1 MRRVLC
7 GLAVLALGVWSTCVN
22 AKTLVFCSEGNP
34 EYFTPGFNATGTS
47 FDVTGQ
53 IYDRLIRFEQSGT
66 QLRPSLAQRWTVSND
81 GLTYVFSL
89 RRGVKWHSNDSF
101 KPTREFNADDVLF
114 TLQRQ
119 WKVEHPFHKVT
130 RSKYPYFE
138 SLGFPKL
145 LKSIQKLDDYTVEIV
160 LNQPDATFVS
170 SLAMQWAGMQS
181 YEYAQTMLKAQT
193 PERFDQAPIGTGPF
207 QFERYRVNNEVVFRA
222 FDPYWEGR
230 TKLDQLI
237 FSITPDASVRWQKIK
252 DGTCHV
258 MPYPNPAELP
268 EMRQTNGVVVLE
280 QTGVNIGYMAYN
292 TSKKPFDD
300 VRVRRALNMA
310 IDTRKILRQVY
321 KHTALPATNPIP
333 PIQWGYNR
341 DIHDDVYSPN
351 RARALLQ
358 DAGYPNG
365 FSADLWAMDVQR
377 PYMPNGLAVAK
388 LIQED
393 LAEIGVR
400 VSIKTYDWSEYTQ
413 RLRAGEHDMGLYG
426 WTGDNG
432 DPDNFLNSLLSCD
445 AINGNNLA
453 RFCDASYDAL
463 VKKAKASSDVM
474 ERVNLYAQAQV
485 IFKDQ
490 APWLTIAHANQ
501 YKVLRSEVKGFHI
514 TALGRHWFYGVD
526 LMPTP

>member
-66 QLRPSLAQRWTVSND
+66 KLRPSLAQRWTVSND

-377 PYMPNGLAVAK
+377 PYMPNGLAIAK

>member
-7 GLAVLALGVWSTCVN
+7 GLAVLTLGVWSTCVN

-526 LMPTP
+526 LMPPP

>member
-53 IYDRLIRFEQSGT
+53 IYDRLISFEQSGT

-119 WKVEHPFHKVT
+119 WKVEHPFHNVT

-160 LNQPDATFVS
+160 LSQPDATFVS

-193 PERFDQAPIGTGPF
+193 PERFDQAPIATGPF

-252 DGTCHV
+252 DGACHV
-258 MPYPNPAELP
+258 MPYPNPTELP

-351 RARALLQ
+351 RARALPQ

-393 LAEIGVR
+393 LAEIGVL

-413 RLRAGEHDMGLYG
+413 RMRAGEHDMGLYG

-474 ERVNLYAQAQV
+474 ERVNLYAQAQE

-501 YKVLRSEVKGFHI
+501 YKVLRSEVKGFYI

-526 LMPTP
+526 LMPPP

>member
-1 MRRVLC
+1 MRRIFSCV
-7 GLAVLALGVWSTCVN
+7 AVLALSVLGTCVN

-34 EYFTPGFNATGTS
+34 EYFTPGFNVTGTS

-53 IYDRLIRFEQSGT
+53 IYDRLIRFEQGGT
-66 QLRPSLAQRWTVSND
+66 QLRPSLAQQWTVSND
-81 GLTYVFSL
+81 GLTYMFSL

-101 KPTREFNADDVLF
+101 KPTRAFNADDVLF

-119 WKVEHPFHKVT
+119 WKPEHPYHGIT
-130 RSKYPYFE
+130 HSKYPYFE
-138 SLGFPKL
+138 SLGLSKL
-145 LKSIQKLDDYTVEIV
+145 LKSIQKVDDYTVKIV
-160 LNQPDATFVS
+160 LTEPDATFLS
-170 SLAMQWAGMQS
+170 SLAMQWAAIQS
-181 YEYAQTMLKAQT
+181 QEYAQAMLNMRT
-193 PERFDQAPIGTGPF
+193 PERFDQQPIGSGPF
-207 QFERYRVNNEVVFRA
+207 QFESYLAGREVVFRA
-222 FDPYWEGR
+222 FDDYWEGR
-230 TKLDQLI
+230 SKLDRLV
-237 FSITPDASVRWQKIK
+237 FSITPDASQRWHKIK
-252 DGTCHV
+252 DGRCHV

-268 EMRQTNGVVVLE
+268 LMRQTNGVVVLE

-310 IDTRKILRQVY
+310 INTRKILRQVY
-321 KHTALPATNPIP
+321 KHTALPATNPFP

-341 DIHDDVYSPN
+341 HISDDVYAPN
-351 RARALLQ
+351 RAKLLLKE
-358 DAGYPNG
+358 AGFPDG
-365 FSADLWAMDVQR
+365 LSVDLWAMDVQR
-377 PYMPNGLAVAK
+377 PYMPNGVAVAK

-393 LAEIGVR
+393 LAEVGVR
-400 VSIKTYDWSEYTQ
+400 VNIKTYDWSEYTQ
-413 RLRAGEHDMGLYG
+413 RLRAGEHDMALYG

-453 RFCDASYDAL
+453 RFCNASYEAL
-463 VKKAKASSDVM
+463 VKKAKATSDVM
-474 ERVNLYAQAQV
+474 ERIDLYAQAQV

-501 YKVLRSEVKGFHI
+501 YKIVRSEVKGFHI

-526 LMPTP
+526 LSPPP

>member
-1 MRRVLC
+1 MRRVLSC
-7 GLAVLALGVWSTCVN
+7 VALLALGVLSPSVS

-34 EYFTPGFNATGTS
+34 EYFTPSFNTTGTS

-53 IYDRLIRFEQSGT
+53 IYDRLVRFEQGGT

-101 KPTREFNADDVLF
+101 KPSRDFNADDVLF

-119 WKVEHPFHKVT
+119 WTVEHPFHSVT

-138 SLGFPKL
+138 SLGLPKL

-160 LNQPDATFVS
+160 INQPDATFVS

-181 YEYAQTMLKAQT
+181 QEYAQAMLKAGT
-193 PERFDQAPIGTGPF
+193 PELFDQKPIGSGPF
-207 QFERYRVNNEVVFRA
+207 QFESYQAGQEVLFRA
-222 FDPYWEGR
+222 FDMYWEGR
-230 TKLDQLI
+230 TKLDRLM
-237 FSITPDASVRWQKIK
+237 FKITPDASQRWAKIK

-258 MPYPNPAELP
+258 MPYPNPSELP
-268 EMRQTNGVVVLE
+268 EMRQTKGVVVLE
-280 QTGVNIGYMAYN
+280 QIGVNIGYMAYN
-292 TSKKPFDD
+292 TSKKPFND

-341 DIHDDVYSPN
+341 DINDDVYSPD
-351 RARALLQ
+351 RAKALLKE
-358 DAGYPNG
+358 AGYPNG

-453 RFCDASYDAL
+453 RFCNASYDAL
-463 VKKAKASSDVM
+463 VKKARSSSDVM

-526 LMPTP
+526 LVSPP

>member
-1 MRRVLC
+1 MRKILLMVFSAC
-7 GLAVLALGVWSTCVN
+7 WSISVV
-22 AKTLVFCSEGNP
+22 AADKTLIFCSEGNP
-34 EYFTPGFNATGTS
+34 EYFTPGFNVTGTS

-53 IYDRLIRFEQSGT
+53 IYDRLVRFEQGST
-66 QLRPSLAQRWTVSND
+66 QLRPSLAQRWTLSND

-101 KPTREFNADDVLF
+101 KPTRDFNADDVLF
-114 TLQRQ
+114 TLLRQ
-119 WKVEHPFHKVT
+119 WKTEHPYHDVT

-138 SLGFPKL
+138 SLGLHKL
-145 LKSIQKLDDYTVEIV
+145 LKSIRKVDDYTVEIV
-160 LNQPDATFVS
+160 LTQPDATFVS

-181 YEYAQTMLKAQT
+181 QEYAQAMWHVRT
-193 PERFDQAPIGTGPF
+193 PELIDQQPIGSGPF
-207 QFERYRVNNEVVFRA
+207 QFERYQTGREVVFRA
-222 FDPYWEGR
+222 FDAYWEGR
-230 TKLDQLI
+230 SKLDGLI
-237 FSITPDASVRWQKIK
+237 FSITPDASERWQKIK
-252 DGTCHV
+252 EGRCHV
-258 MPYPNPAELP
+258 MPYPNPAELT
-268 EMRQTNGVVVLE
+268 EMRRTNGVVVLE
-280 QTGVNIGYMAYN
+280 QTGVNVGYMAYN

-341 DIHDDVYSPN
+341 DIQDDVYAPN
-351 RARALLQ
+351 RARVLLKE
-358 DAGYPNG
+358 AGYPNG
-365 FSADLWAMDVQR
+365 FGVDLWAMDVQR
-377 PYMPNGLAVAK
+377 PYMPNGVSVAK

-393 LAEIGVR
+393 LAEVGVK
-400 VSIKTYDWSEYTQ
+400 VNVKTIDWSEYTQ
-413 RLRAGEHDMGLYG
+413 RLRTGEHDMALYG

-432 DPDNFLNSLLSCD
+432 DPDNFFNSLLSCD
-445 AINGNNLA
+445 AVGGNNLA
-453 RFCDASYDAL
+453 RFCNASYDAL

-474 ERVNLYAQAQV
+474 ERTHLYAQAQI

-501 YKVLRSEVKGFHI
+501 YKVLRAEVKGFHI

-526 LMPTP
+526 FISQP

>member
-7 GLAVLALGVWSTCVN
+7 GLAVLALGVWSTCVY

-66 QLRPSLAQRWTVSND
+66 KLRPSLAQRWTVSND

-252 DGTCHV
+252 DGACHV

-268 EMRQTNGVVVLE
+268 EMRQTDGVVVLE

-526 LMPTP
+526 LMPPP

>member
-1 MRRVLC
+1 MQRILFC
-7 GLAVLALGVWSTCVN
+7 LAVFTLGVWSACVS

-34 EYFTPGFNATGTS
+34 EYFTPGFNVTGTS

-66 QLRPSLAQRWTVSND
+66 NLRPSLAQRWAVSKD

-89 RRGVKWHSNDSF
+89 RRGVKWQRNDSF
-101 KPTREFNADDVLF
+101 KPTRDFNADDVVF

-119 WKVEHPFHKVT
+119 WRVEHPFHKVT

-138 SLGFPKL
+138 SLGLPKL
-145 LKSIQKLDDYTVEIV
+145 LKSIKKLDDYTVEIV

-181 YEYAQTMLKAQT
+181 YEYAQTMMKAQT
-193 PERFDQAPIGTGPF
+193 PERFDQVPIGTGPF
-207 QFERYRVNNEVVFRA
+207 QFERYSVNNEVVFRA
-222 FDPYWEGR
+222 FDQYWEGR

-237 FSITPDASVRWQKIK
+237 FSITPDASLRWQKIK
-252 DGTCHV
+252 DGACHV
-258 MPYPNPAELP
+258 MPYPNPADLP
-268 EMRQTNGVVVLE
+268 EMRQTSGVVVLE

-341 DIHDDVYSPN
+341 DIHDDLYSPDK
-351 RARALLQ
+351 ARVLLE

-365 FSADLWAMDVQR
+365 FSANLWAMDVQR

-400 VSIKTYDWSEYTQ
+400 VNINTYDWSEYTQ

-445 AINGNNLA
+445 AINANNIA

-463 VKKAKASSDVM
+463 IKKAKASSDVM
-474 ERVNLYAQAQV
+474 ERVNFYAQAQA

-526 LMPTP
+526 LMPSP

>member
-66 QLRPSLAQRWTVSND
+66 QLRPALAQRWTVSND

-119 WKVEHPFHKVT
+119 WKVEHPFNKVT

-145 LKSIQKLDDYTVEIV
+145 LKSIQKLDDYTVEVV

-351 RARALLQ
+351 RARALLK

-526 LMPTP
+526 LMPPP

>member
-53 IYDRLIRFEQSGT
+53 IYDRLIRFEQSGK

-268 EMRQTNGVVVLE
+268 KMRQTNGVVVLE

-351 RARALLQ
+351 RARALLK

-365 FSADLWAMDVQR
+365 FSADLWAMNVQR

-413 RLRAGEHDMGLYG
+413 RLRVGEHDMGLYG

-526 LMPTP
+526 LMPPP

>member
-7 GLAVLALGVWSTCVN
+7 GLAVLALGVWSTCVY

-66 QLRPSLAQRWTVSND
+66 KLRPSLAQRWTVSND

-252 DGTCHV
+252 DGACHV

-268 EMRQTNGVVVLE
+268 EMRQTDGVVVLE

-463 VKKAKASSDVM
+463 VKKAKASSDVI

-526 LMPTP
+526 LMPPP